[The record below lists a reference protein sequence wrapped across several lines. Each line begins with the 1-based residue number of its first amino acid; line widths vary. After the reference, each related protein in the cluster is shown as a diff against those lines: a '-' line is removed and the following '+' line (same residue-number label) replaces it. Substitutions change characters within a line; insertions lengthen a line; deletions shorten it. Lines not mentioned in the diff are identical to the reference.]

1 MTKSTAPHY
10 IYIYTVCVVHAKA
23 YLYGLR
29 RRVVVVVVRLV
40 VLVPVVPRLD
50 AVEVARL
57 SRAELVVPPVC
68 LRVQTKHRVQQ
79 SARAEGGRR
88 SGLAAL
94 RRKQL
99 QYHIGVRT

>member
-1 MTKSTAPHY
+1 M
-10 IYIYTVCVVHAKA
+10 I
-23 YLYGLR
+23 
-29 RRVVVVVVRLV
+29 VVRLV
-40 VLVPVVPRLD
+40 VLVPVVTRLD

-57 SRAELVVPPVC
+57 SRAELVVPPVR
-68 LRVQTKHRVQQ
+68 LRVQTKNRVQH

-99 QYHIGVRT
+99 QYHTGIRT